1 MNDKVVKALEQARRD
16 RGLSD
21 PVPPAPPAARPPR
34 ASEPLR
40 SAPPP
45 MPSPS
50 VIPFPT
56 FPPPPPAVRT
66 VAVSG
71 GIDGHLVSL
80 LDPISPK
87 AEQYRTLRYIVEQAH
102 RIEQVSILAVSAP
115 TVGDGK
121 TTTAINLAGALAQA
135 TDARVVLI
143 DADLRRPVL
152 HQYLGMGEARRGLAD
167 AILDSTL
174 TLVDVVRPC
183 PPFNLSVLP
192 AGTPTPSPYELLK
205 SPRLGQLFEEARL
218 QYDYVVVDTPP
229 LVPLPDCRIIGKHVD
244 GFLLVVRA
252 HKTRTKMFDEAARVL
267 DSSKVLGVVFNGS
280 DDATLDDA
288 YAAAYGMDD
297 RNGSAPAGGAG
308 WRRRSAWDVRGLF
321 TNRSE
326 KRRRRT
332 AVR

>member
-21 PVPPAPPAARPPR
+21 PTPPALRVQR
-34 ASEPLR
+34 ASER
-40 SAPPP
+40 VSSVAAAI
-45 MPSPS
+45 PSPS
-50 VIPFPT
+50 VIS
-56 FPPPPPAVRT
+56 FPPVQPPAPAVR
-66 VAVSG
+66 ALRPAG
-71 GIDGHLVSL
+71 NIDAHLVSL

-87 AEQYRTLRYIVEQAH
+87 AEPYRTLRYIVEQAH
-102 RIEQVSILAVSAP
+102 RVQQVSILAVSAP

-135 TDARVVLI
+135 SDARVVLI
-143 DADLRRPVL
+143 DADLRRPSVD
-152 HQYLGMGEARRGLAD
+152 QYLGMGEARRGLAD
-167 AILDSTL
+167 AILDTTL

-192 AGTPTPSPYELLK
+192 AGTLTPSPYELLK

-252 HKTRTKMFDEAARVL
+252 HKTPMKMFDEAARVL
-267 DSSKVLGVVFNGS
+267 DASKVLGVVFNDG

-288 YAAAYGMDD
+288 YAAAYGTDG
-297 RNGSAPAGGAG
+297 RNDGTPTTG
-308 WRRRSAWDVRGLF
+308 RRRSAWGFF
-321 TNRSE
+321 TKGNE
-326 KRRRRT
+326 KRRRWT
-332 AVR
+332 ALR

>member
-16 RGLSD
+16 RGLTD
-21 PVPPAPPAARPPR
+21 PVPPVARAPRV
-34 ASEPLR
+34 SEPAMR
-40 SAPPP
+40 PAPATA
-45 MPSPS
+45 PSPT
-50 VIPFPT
+50 VIPLRPFQ
-56 FPPPPPAVRT
+56 PPVPSLKTLAL
-66 VAVSG
+66 SG

-80 LDPISPK
+80 LDPVSPR

-102 RIEQVSILAVSAP
+102 RVEQVSILAVSAP

-143 DADLRRPVL
+143 DADLRRPGL

-167 AILDSTL
+167 AILDTTL

-192 AGTPTPSPYELLK
+192 AGTPSPSPYELLK

-252 HKTRTKMFDEAARVL
+252 HRTRTKMFDEAARVL
-267 DSSKVLGVVFNGS
+267 DSAKVLGVVFNGS
-280 DDATLDDA
+280 DDTALDDA
-288 YAAAYGMDD
+288 YAAAYGTDE
-297 RNGSAPAGGAG
+297 AGGGDSGAG
-308 WRRRSAWDVRGLF
+308 SGRRRWRFF
-321 TNRSE
+321 TNRNDR
-326 KRRRRT
+326 RRRRT

>member
-1 MNDKVVKALEQARRD
+1 
-16 RGLSD
+16 
-21 PVPPAPPAARPPR
+21 
-34 ASEPLR
+34 
-40 SAPPP
+40 
-45 MPSPS
+45 
-50 VIPFPT
+50 VIPFPALQ
-56 FPPPPPAVRT
+56 PSSPAARGPKP
-66 VAVSG
+66 VAGV
-71 GIDGHLVSL
+71 IDGHLVSL
-80 LDPISPK
+80 LDPISPR
-87 AEQYRTLRYIVEQAH
+87 AEPYRTLRYIVEQAH
-102 RIEQVSILAVSAP
+102 RVEQVSILAVSAP

-135 TDARVVLI
+135 SEARVVLI
-143 DADLRRPVL
+143 DADLRRPAL

-192 AGTPTPSPYELLK
+192 AGTLTPSPYELLK

-252 HKTRTKMFDEAARVL
+252 HKTPSKLFDEAARVL

-280 DDATLDDA
+280 DDTALDDA
-288 YAAAYGMDD
+288 YAASYGADG
-297 RNGSAPAGGAG
+297 RNGGTPTTGSV
-308 WRRRSAWDVRGLF
+308 WRRRAAWDVRGFF

>member
-1 MNDKVVKALEQARRD
+1 MNDKIVKALEQARRD

-21 PVPPAPPAARPPR
+21 PAAPAVWVPRTN
-34 ASEPLR
+34 EPVP
-40 SAPPP
+40 SATLAK
-45 MPSPS
+45 PSPAVIQLPS
-50 VIPFPT
+50 VQ
-56 FPPPPPAVRT
+56 PPSPAVRAPKALAG
-66 VAVSG
+66 V
-71 GIDGHLVSL
+71 IDGHLVSL
-80 LDPISPK
+80 LDPISLR

-102 RIEQVSILAVSAP
+102 RVEQVSILAVSAP

-135 TDARVVLI
+135 SDGRVVLI
-143 DADLRRPVL
+143 DADLRRPAV

-192 AGTPTPSPYELLK
+192 AGTLTPSPYELLK

-244 GFLLVVRA
+244 RFLFVVRA
-252 HKTRTKMFDEAARVL
+252 HKTPAKLFDEAARVL

-280 DDATLDDA
+280 DDAALDDA
-288 YAAAYGMDD
+288 YAAYGMDG
-297 RNGSAPAGGAG
+297 RNRGASATG
-308 WRRRSAWDVRGLF
+308 RRRTAWDVRGFF
-321 TNRSE
+321 TNRDE
-326 KRRRRT
+326 KRWRRT

>member
-1 MNDKVVKALEQARRD
+1 MNDKIVKALEQARRD

-21 PVPPAPPAARPPR
+21 PAPPAVWAPR
-34 ASEPLR
+34 GSQPVP
-40 SAPPP
+40 SATPAK
-45 MPSPS
+45 PSPA
-50 VIPFPT
+50 VIPFPAVQ
-56 FPPPPPAVRT
+56 PPSP
-66 VAVSG
+66 VARAPWPVSG
-71 GIDGHLVSL
+71 VLDGHLVSL
-80 LDPISPK
+80 LDPISPR

-102 RIEQVSILAVSAP
+102 RVEQVSILAVSAP

-135 TDARVVLI
+135 SEARVVLI
-143 DADLRRPVL
+143 DADLRRPAL

-167 AILDSTL
+167 AILDPTL

-192 AGTPTPSPYELLK
+192 AGTLTPSPYELLK

-252 HKTRTKMFDEAARVL
+252 HKTPAKLFDEAARVL

-280 DDATLDDA
+280 DDAALDDA
-288 YAAAYGMDD
+288 YAASYGMDG
-297 RNGSAPAGGAG
+297 RNGGAPGTG
-308 WRRRSAWDVRGLF
+308 RRAAWDVRGFF
-321 TNRSE
+321 TNRNE

-332 AVR
+332 AAR

>member
-16 RGLSD
+16 RGLRDLTS
-21 PVPPAPPAARPPR
+21 PAAWVPR
-34 ASEPLR
+34 ASESVP
-40 SAPPP
+40 SAPPAS
-45 MPSPS
+45 PSPS
-50 VIPFPT
+50 VIPFPSIQS
-56 FPPPPPAVRT
+56 PPPTVR
-66 VAVSG
+66 APRPVSG
-71 GIDGHLVSL
+71 VIDAHLVSL
-80 LDPISPK
+80 LDPISPR

-102 RIEQVSILAVSAP
+102 RVEQVSILAVSAP

-121 TTTAINLAGALAQA
+121 TTTAINLAGALAQSSE
-135 TDARVVLI
+135 ARVVLI
-143 DADLRRPVL
+143 DADLRRPAL

-192 AGTPTPSPYELLK
+192 AGTLTPSPYELLK

-252 HKTRTKMFDEAARVL
+252 HKTRAKLFDEAARVL

-280 DDATLDDA
+280 DDAALDDA
-288 YAAAYGMDD
+288 YATAYDMDG
-297 RNGSAPAGGAG
+297 RNGGAPRTG
-308 WRRRSAWDVRGLF
+308 RRAAWDVRGFF
-321 TNRSE
+321 TNRNE